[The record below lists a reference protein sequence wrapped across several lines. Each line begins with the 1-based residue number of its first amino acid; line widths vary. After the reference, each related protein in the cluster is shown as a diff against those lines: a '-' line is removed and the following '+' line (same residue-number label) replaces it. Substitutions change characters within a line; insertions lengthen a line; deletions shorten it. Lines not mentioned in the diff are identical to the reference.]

1 MLQIQLSNII
11 AIFFFIFAWGLYSW
25 LAYRSPWSKHTLSY
39 AMDAHRYRWMRAMLK
54 REVRIADTN
63 IASGLQQGTAFF
75 ASASLIAIGGTVTLL
90 SAMDEV
96 ANMAKLLE
104 LPFLDDP
111 LQNEAKTFGL
121 MVILAY
127 AFFKFGWAYR
137 LFNYTTIVMGSIPDD
152 AHDENDEAVE
162 ASLRAARL
170 ATLAGRHFSNGQ
182 QALFFA
188 VGYLGWYAGPYIF
201 MGTTLM
207 VTLVLLRRQFFS
219 KARKAVLPGPNAQDL
234 VSSGA

>member
-1 MLQIQLSNII
+1 
-11 AIFFFIFAWGLYSW
+11 
-25 LAYRSPWSKHTLSY
+25 
-39 AMDAHRYRWMRAMLK
+39 MLK
-54 REVRIADTN
+54 RQVRIADTN

-96 ANMAKLLE
+96 ANMAQLLE
-104 LPFLDDP
+104 LPFLNDP

-121 MVILAY
+121 MVILAH

-152 AHDENDEAVE
+152 AHDENEEAVQ

-188 VGYLGWYAGPYIF
+188 VGYLGWYVGPYIF

-207 VTLVLLRRQFFS
+207 VMLVLIRRQFFS

-234 VSSGA
+234 VSTGA

>member
-1 MLQIQLSNII
+1 
-11 AIFFFIFAWGLYSW
+11 
-25 LAYRSPWSKHTLSY
+25 
-39 AMDAHRYRWMRAMLK
+39 MLK
-54 REVRIADTN
+54 RDVRIADTN

-75 ASASLIAIGGTVTLL
+75 ASASLLAIGGTVTLL

-96 ANMAKLLE
+96 SALAETLN
-104 LPFLDDP
+104 LPFLADP

-152 AHDENDEAVE
+152 CHEEDEEAVG

-188 VGYLGWYAGPYIF
+188 VGYLGWYAGPFFFIA
-201 MGTTLM
+201 TTLM

-219 KARKAVLPGPNAQDL
+219 QARKAVLPGPNAQDL
-234 VSSGA
+234 VNSGAR

>member
-1 MLQIQLSNII
+1 MLQIQFSNFI
-11 AIFFFIFAWGLYSW
+11 AILVFVSSWGLYSW
-25 LAYRSPWSKHTLSY
+25 LAYRSRWSKNTLSH
-39 AMDAHRYRWMRAMLK
+39 AMDAYRYRWMRAMLK

-75 ASASLIAIGGTVTLL
+75 ASASLLAIGGTVTLL

-96 ANMAKLLE
+96 TALARTLD

-111 LQNEAKTFGL
+111 IQNEAKTFGL
-121 MVILAY
+121 MIILAY

-152 AHDENDEAVE
+152 CHEDNEEAVE

-188 VGYLGWYAGPYIF
+188 VGYLGWYAGPFVFI
-201 MGTTLM
+201 GTTLM

-219 KARKAVLPGPNAQDL
+219 KARKAVLPGPNTQDR
-234 VSSGA
+234 VNSGA

>member
-1 MLQIQLSNII
+1 MLQIPFSNFI
-11 AIFFFIFAWGLYSW
+11 AILVFVSSWGLYSW
-25 LAYRSPWSKHTLSY
+25 LAYRSPWSKNTLSH
-39 AMDAHRYRWMRAMLK
+39 AMDTHRYRWMRAMLK

-75 ASASLIAIGGTVTLL
+75 ASASLLAIGGTVTLL

-96 ANMAKLLE
+96 TALARTLD

-111 LQNEAKTFGL
+111 IQNEAKTFGL
-121 MVILAY
+121 MIILAY

-152 AHDENDEAVE
+152 CHEDNEEAVE

-170 ATLAGRHFSNGQ
+170 ATLAGRHFSSGQ

-188 VGYLGWYAGPYIF
+188 VGYLGWYAGPFVFI
-201 MGTTLM
+201 GTTLM

-219 KARKAVLPGPNAQDL
+219 KARKAVLPGPNTQDL
-234 VSSGA
+234 VNSGA

>member
-1 MLQIQLSNII
+1 MLQIQLSNLI
-11 AIFFFIFAWGLYSW
+11 AIIFFVFSWGLYSL
-25 LAYRSPWSKHTLSY
+25 LAYRSPWSKHTLSH
-39 AMDAHRYRWMRAMLK
+39 AMDAHRYRWLRATL
-54 REVRIADTN
+54 RRAARTADTD

-75 ASASLIAIGGTVTLL
+75 ASASLLAIGGTVTLL

-96 ANMAKLLE
+96 TALAQTLN
-104 LPFLDDP
+104 LPFLEDP

-152 AHDENDEAVE
+152 CHEDNEEAVD

-170 ATLAGRHFSNGQ
+170 ATLAGRHFSSGQ

-188 VGYLGWYAGPYIF
+188 VGYLGWYAGPLIF
-201 MGTTLM
+201 IGTTLM

-234 VSSGA
+234 VNSGA